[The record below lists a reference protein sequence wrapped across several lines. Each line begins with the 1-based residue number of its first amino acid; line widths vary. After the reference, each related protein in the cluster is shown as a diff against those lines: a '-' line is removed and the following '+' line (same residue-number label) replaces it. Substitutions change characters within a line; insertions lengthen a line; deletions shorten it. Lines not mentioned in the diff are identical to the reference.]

1 MYLKLFLIYVIPN
14 VSWDGTS
21 SSFSRKR
28 CPFLSFCLSFF
39 RYLMLCLYH
48 FSSVCSEPATKST
61 QNDLIIQHKTQWAL
75 GNTMFSS
82 VPQTSLSMCCRIPWW
97 EDLLLGEILG
107 RDQHI
112 TSSCSS
118 LQSGECM
125 CLLPNISNPCE
136 RPEALRTSLSLS
148 LSAETSSQFPAQYEV
163 GGGRQEESCSDP
175 SGHSGWYGWPSTAG
189 EKLYF
194 AHIMLAQCEFPCWS
208 RGVSWLTLFYILKPH
223 TWNKLIESNW
233 NRTVYWT
240 CRQNIKKKCVCVGI
254 SRVTTWLFLF
264 QNNDFAGQ
272 CRACVRL

>member
-1 MYLKLFLIYVIPN
+1 MRRP
-14 VSWDGTS
+14 SPG
-21 SSFSRKR
+21 R
-28 CPFLSFCLSFF
+28 
-39 RYLMLCLYH
+39 
-48 FSSVCSEPATKST
+48 
-61 QNDLIIQHKTQWAL
+61 
-75 GNTMFSS
+75 NTWQR
-82 VPQTSLSMCCRIPWW
+82 PTHYQ
-97 EDLLLGEILG
+97 LLLEPLKWWVHVFIAK
-107 RDQHI
+107 H
-112 TSSCSS
+112 
-118 LQSGECM
+118 LQPLWETRGAED
-125 CLLPNISNPCE
+125 I
-136 RPEALRTSLSLS
+136 SLS

-175 SGHSGWYGWPSTAG
+175 SGHSGWYRWPSTAG